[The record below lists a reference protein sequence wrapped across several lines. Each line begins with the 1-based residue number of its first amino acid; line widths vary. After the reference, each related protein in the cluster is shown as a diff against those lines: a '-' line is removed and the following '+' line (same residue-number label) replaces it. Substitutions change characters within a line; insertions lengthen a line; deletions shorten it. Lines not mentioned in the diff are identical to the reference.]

1 MSKTPTPTTEPHT
14 PVPRRRW
21 TRQEKRRIVKATLE
35 AGASLAQVALAHAV
49 NANQVHSW
57 RRLYER
63 GLLNDEAERAT
74 LLPMRVVPDA
84 PDSLPVVRLSSPS
97 AATATA
103 QKARR
108 LRPSGVIQVEAE
120 RGRLRIE
127 GAADPMT
134 LRVVLES
141 LLG

>member
-1 MSKTPTPTTEPHT
+1 MSKTPTATTEPVT
-14 PVPRRRW
+14 TSVLRRRW
-21 TRQEKRRIVKATLE
+21 TRAEKRRIVEATRA
-35 AGASLAQVALAHAV
+35 AGASIAQVALAHAV
-49 NANQVHSW
+49 NANQVHRW

-63 GLLNDEAERAT
+63 GLLSPEAEQAT
-74 LLPMRVVPDA
+74 LLPVRVIPDGPHA
-84 PDSLPVVRLSSPS
+84 RPVVRLSRP
-97 AATATA
+97 AAPG

-108 LRPSGVIQVEAE
+108 LRPGGVIQVEME

-127 GAADPMT
+127 GVADPVT

>member
-1 MSKTPTPTTEPHT
+1 MVEETLVPGSSIAKTARNH
-14 PVPRRRW
+14 
-21 TRQEKRRIVKATLE
+21 
-35 AGASLAQVALAHAV
+35 GV

-63 GLLNDEAERAT
+63 GLLGDEAEQAA
-74 LLPMRVVPDA
+74 LLPVRVVPES
-84 PDSLPVVRLSSPS
+84 PSLSAVRLNNQAVL
-97 AATATA
+97 AARPP
-103 QKARR
+103 QVRR
-108 LRPSGVIQVEAE
+108 SRSFGVIQVEVE

-127 GAADPMT
+127 GAADPMS